1 LATGDGIGSYVSRLI
16 SVEEKCTRQEWECLC
31 ALAAPA
37 KCMVADDH
45 CSPSRQKY
53 SSAIIPYSNLTHFK
67 YQKIGS
73 VPRGWQRHA
82 GSVIQRTLLLLAIPV

>member
-1 LATGDGIGSYVSRLI
+1 
-16 SVEEKCTRQEWECLC
+16 
-31 ALAAPA
+31 
-37 KCMVADDH
+37 MVADDF

-53 SSAIIPYSNLTHFK
+53 SPAIIPDGSVTHFK

-82 GSVIQRTLLLLAIPV
+82 GSMIQRTLLLLAIPL